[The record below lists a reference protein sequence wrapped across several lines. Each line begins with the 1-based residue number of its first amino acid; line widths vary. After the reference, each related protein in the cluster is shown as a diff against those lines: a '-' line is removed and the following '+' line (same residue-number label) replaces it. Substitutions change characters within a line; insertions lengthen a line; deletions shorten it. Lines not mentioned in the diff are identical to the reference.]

1 MKEEHAKNKKGRNHA
16 TIKQL
21 MEKTRQRRW
30 KSILDKGP
38 FVSDVLKEFP
48 FLTSSKVL
56 RREFRWVAEVDGSTS
71 SLTSSWPD
79 WKKQII
85 ELSKAEGATRP
96 SIKKLHDLYMANAEV
111 GNPTDHSDS
120 VTLEILIKLL
130 YPKGPAKGC
139 IFIKK
144 FEACDV
150 DLDGEVNKITQSAPY
165 IIQTGTAG
173 TENAQYFIA
182 CEQMI
187 LCESKSNQDS
197 IIDLIATYY
206 TFNICY
212 PKAISG
218 ILLFFQHYVFD
229 LKDAQPLPSCTL
241 KLVNCLNKI
250 SVL

>member
-1 MKEEHAKNKKGRNHA
+1 M
-16 TIKQL
+16 
-21 MEKTRQRRW
+21 
-30 KSILDKGP
+30 
-38 FVSDVLKEFP
+38 
-48 FLTSSKVL
+48 
-56 RREFRWVAEVDGSTS
+56 
-71 SLTSSWPD
+71 
-79 WKKQII
+79 
-85 ELSKAEGATRP
+85 
-96 SIKKLHDLYMANAEV
+96 
-111 GNPTDHSDS
+111 
-120 VTLEILIKLL
+120 
-130 YPKGPAKGC
+130 
-139 IFIKK
+139 
-144 FEACDV
+144 
-150 DLDGEVNKITQSAPY
+150 
-165 IIQTGTAG
+165 QTG

-187 LCESKSNQDS
+187 LCESKSIQDS